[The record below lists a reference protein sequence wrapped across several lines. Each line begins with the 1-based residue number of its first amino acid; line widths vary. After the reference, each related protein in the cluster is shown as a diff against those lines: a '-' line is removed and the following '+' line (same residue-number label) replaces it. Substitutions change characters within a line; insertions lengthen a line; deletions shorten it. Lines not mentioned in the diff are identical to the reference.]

1 MDGTNKCVEDG
12 STELVKMA
20 LSQSARNEV
29 RSLCNGNA
37 CKKYFWNIKQITV
50 HVPSSSIIFHIT
62 FFIQDGSLLD
72 FLSN

>member
-1 MDGTNKCVEDG
+1 MDGTKKCVEDG
-12 STELVKMA
+12 STELVKVA

-29 RSLCNGNA
+29 RSLCNNNV
-37 CKKYFWNIKQITV
+37 CRKYIWNII

-62 FFIQDGSLLD
+62 IFIQDGSLLD

>member
-12 STELVKMA
+12 STELVKVA

-29 RSLCNGNA
+29 RSLCNNNV
-37 CKKYFWNIKQITV
+37 CMKYIL
-50 HVPSSSIIFHIT
+50 HVPSSSIIFRTTI
-62 FFIQDGSLLD
+62 FIQDGSLLD

>member
-29 RSLCNGNA
+29 RLLCNGNV
-37 CKKYFWNIKQITV
+37 CKKYFWNIKQIG
-50 HVPSSSIIFHIT
+50 PSSSIIFHIT